1 MRGEQF
7 RRRGVG
13 DRRGRRWRQSP
24 APRRGLRA
32 GDRPGEGLH
41 VEERQGHC
49 RDLRARRGVA
59 GAPGGVLGSFA
70 SPGAVGMTKELCE
83 SLDVDVS
90 AVQSLDELDTRLKE
104 AVGRFYAAEVKLNSD
119 FWNTYFNRRIESDV
133 PAEVS
138 EAVAGAKADDD
149 IPFRWQ
155 SAPDHSER
163 RRDLFVGDRWSV

>member
-1 MRGEQF
+1 VSSFDAGTWETAEAGGGGNHPPRE
-7 RRRGVG
+7 G
-13 DRRGRRWRQSP
+13 DFELAIDG
-24 APRRGLRA
+24 ARA
-32 GDRPGEGLH
+32 FTSKNGKDI
-41 VEERQGHC
+41 VVIDV
-49 RDLRARRGVA
+49 RDVVS
-59 GAPGGVLGSFA
+59 GATWGVLGSFA